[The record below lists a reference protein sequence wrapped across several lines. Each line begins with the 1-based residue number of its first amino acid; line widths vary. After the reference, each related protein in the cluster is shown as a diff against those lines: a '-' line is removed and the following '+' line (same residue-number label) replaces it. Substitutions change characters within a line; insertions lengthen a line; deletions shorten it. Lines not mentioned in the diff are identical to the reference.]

1 MPQASPV
8 PRAAARPDYCDN
20 AIGRYIGV
28 VLGGQAADVVRIDKP
43 SRICLVP

>member
-28 VLGGQAADVVRIDKP
+28 VLVLLRHSFCTTP
-43 SRICLVP
+43 F